1 LTDQHDVFFP
11 TRLLSIDT
19 IGLAKNVSTTTTA
32 ESTEELETGSI
43 GAKKKDVKDASFWE
57 G

>member
-19 IGLAKNVSTTTTA
+19 VGLAK
-32 ESTEELETGSI
+32 
-43 GAKKKDVKDASFWE
+43 KC
-57 G
+57 